1 MYSTC
6 EENLLVEKILAVTK
20 WTLPVITSFCH
31 RVGEKVCAV
40 YSGSL
45 DKYSPFDSPTSQF
58 TKLAFPELTDDCIQ
72 NPPLLIAAPSL
83 RFISAQDSAGNSGIE
98 PRGTRG
104 KIKKNK
110 RKKGKKQGREKIKT
124 ACCRTICCKRISW
137 LEFISESEIISHN
150 KHVCP
155 RFAKSVI
162 SYLSFSIVSRKGI
175 LYLWQS
181 PLA

>member
-1 MYSTC
+1 M
-6 EENLLVEKILAVTK
+6 
-20 WTLPVITSFCH
+20 ITSFYH
-31 RVGEKVCAV
+31 KVGEKVCAD

-58 TKLAFPELTDDCIQ
+58 NKLAFPDLTDDCIQ

-104 KIKKNK
+104 KNKKNK
-110 RKKGKKQGREKIKT
+110 RKKGKKRGTRKNKN
-124 ACCRTICCKRISW
+124 CCRTICCKRISW
-137 LEFISESEIISHN
+137 LKFISESEITSHN
-150 KHVCP
+150 KHVCS

-162 SYLSFSIVSRKGI
+162 SYLSFSIASRKGI

>member
-6 EENLLVEKILAVTK
+6 EENLHVEKILAVTK

-31 RVGEKVCAV
+31 RVGQKVCAV

-110 RKKGKKQGREKIKT
+110 RKKTGTRKT
-124 ACCRTICCKRISW
+124 KNCMLSNHLLQKNFVTRIY
-137 LEFISESEIISHN
+137 LRIRNH
-150 KHVCP
+150 
-155 RFAKSVI
+155 FA
-162 SYLSFSIVSRKGI
+162 
-175 LYLWQS
+175 Q
-181 PLA
+181 

>member
-1 MYSTC
+1 M
-6 EENLLVEKILAVTK
+6 
-20 WTLPVITSFCH
+20 ITSFCH
-31 RVGEKVCAV
+31 RVGEKVCAD

-58 TKLAFPELTDDCIQ
+58 NKLAFPDLTDDCIQ

-104 KIKKNK
+104 KIKNK

-124 ACCRTICCKRISW
+124 VVELSVAIEFPDSHLSPNPKSLLTINTYVLDLRNLLLVTSLFPSPHVKAF
-137 LEFISESEIISHN
+137 FICDKVLWPSLL
-150 KHVCP
+150 C
-155 RFAKSVI
+155 
-162 SYLSFSIVSRKGI
+162 SFIQLTNV
-175 LYLWQS
+175 L
-181 PLA
+181 